1 MSSWMKGKSDNEKEN
16 YVKNISA
23 AGEDCCTCSFK
34 KASVSNFT
42 VSNQLLTSLHLTK
55 LSSPQWNSVY

>member
-23 AGEDCCTCSFK
+23 AGEDCCTAQKS
-34 KASVSNFT
+34 
-42 VSNQLLTSLHLTK
+42 
-55 LSSPQWNSVY
+55 